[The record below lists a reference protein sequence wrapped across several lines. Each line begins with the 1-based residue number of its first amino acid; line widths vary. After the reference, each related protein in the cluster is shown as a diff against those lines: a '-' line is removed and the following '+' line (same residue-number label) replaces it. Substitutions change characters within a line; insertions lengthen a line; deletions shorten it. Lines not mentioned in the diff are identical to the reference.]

1 VTSSNDDLITY
12 QTWCAEQQ
20 ITIESLRDDKDE
32 LKRRVAELEGHV
44 ATLQSM
50 VERLQIANSQG
61 REL

>member
-1 VTSSNDDLITY
+1 MTSNPDLITY
-12 QTWCAEQQ
+12 QSWCAEQQ
-20 ITIESLRDDKDE
+20 ITIESLREDKDE

-44 ATLQSM
+44 ATLTSM

>member
-1 VTSSNDDLITY
+1 VTSSDDLITY
-12 QTWCAEQQ
+12 QTWCSEQQ
-20 ITIESLRDDKDE
+20 ITIESLREDKDE

>member
-1 VTSSNDDLITY
+1 MTSTNTDIITY
-12 QTWCAEQQ
+12 QAWCTEQQ
-20 ITIESLRDDKDE
+20 ITIDSLRQDKDE

-44 ATLQSM
+44 AMLNSM